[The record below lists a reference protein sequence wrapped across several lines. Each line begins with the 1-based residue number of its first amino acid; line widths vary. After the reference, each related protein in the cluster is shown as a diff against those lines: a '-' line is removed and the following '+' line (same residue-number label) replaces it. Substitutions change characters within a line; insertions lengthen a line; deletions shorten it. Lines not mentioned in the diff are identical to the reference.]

1 MDLRQILLTVV
12 FGCHWVGFLVL
23 LVRQKRLS
31 LLLPIAVFTLLIST
45 QILRDSGIVVQLGA
59 LGPRS
64 LPSVLRGSA
73 LVLAVPSI
81 GLMVRRAVL
90 ERRAKRRAVDGRTTK
105 G

>member
-12 FGCHWVGFLVL
+12 FGCHWVGLSVL

-45 QILRDSGIVVQLGA
+45 QILRDGGVVVQLGA

-64 LPSVLRGSA
+64 LASVLRGSA

-90 ERRAKRRAVDGRTTK
+90 ERRAKRRAVDARTTN